1 MLRAAGCGD
10 GGRAV
15 QEYKPHKGPFTQ
27 VRKGALVSMA
37 DGRVTRH
44 ALGELQVRGSLFVK
58 EGDRVYPG
66 MVVGEG
72 NTDTTLRVNPARE
85 KKLSNVRSKQAD
97 EKVALTPPRQMTLEE
112 AIGYIQP
119 DECIEVTPDAIRL
132 RKLELSDA
140 ERKRL
145 LAPEL

>member
-1 MLRAAGCGD
+1 M
-10 GGRAV
+10 
-15 QEYKPHKGPFTQ
+15 QEYKAHKGPLTQ

-37 DGRVTRH
+37 DGKVTRH
-44 ALGELQVRGSLFVK
+44 ALGELQARGVLFVR

-66 MVVGEG
+66 MVVGESS
-72 NTDTTLRVNPARE
+72 TDTTLRVNPARE

-97 EKVALTPPRQMTLEE
+97 EKVALTPPRVLTLED

-119 DECIEVTPDAIRL
+119 DECIEVTPDAMRL
-132 RKLELSDA
+132 RKLELSEA

-145 LAPEL
+145 LSPEA

>member
-1 MLRAAGCGD
+1 M
-10 GGRAV
+10 
-15 QEYKPHKGPFTQ
+15 QEYKAHKGPFTQ

-37 DGRVTRH
+37 EGKVTRH
-44 ALGELQVRGSLFVK
+44 ALSELQVRGALFVK

-66 MVVGEG
+66 MVIGES

-97 EKVALTPPRQMTLEE
+97 EKVALTPPRQMSLED

-119 DECIEVTPDAIRL
+119 DECIEVTPDAMRL
-132 RKLELSDA
+132 RKLEVSDA

-145 LAPEL
+145 MAAGL